1 MSQINP
7 EGQQLD
13 ALDKLRQW
21 WRDVNAKRAARP
33 FFALYGFAGTG
44 KTSLVRF
51 FLDELR
57 LTPSDVALMTF
68 TGKAARVL
76 ESRAGLPASTIH
88 SQIYSL
94 TRNTNGRME
103 WARKVDASVADRKLF
118 ILDECSQIGKQMFA
132 DLLAY
137 NVPMIILGDPGQLPP
152 INDLDIINSTAP
164 DVFLT
169 EIHRQA
175 LDNPIIYLSK
185 LVREGGNIDFG
196 QYGDAV
202 KKIRKEELD
211 PEELHV
217 ASMILVGRN
226 NTRTYL
232 NQWFRATYDRT
243 SPIPQKDDRL
253 ICLRNQPRIGLFN
266 GLTGKALADAV
277 ETVDPHNIKVD
288 IFVDDNE
295 NVYLEQPVLRDTF
308 QPVFGDN
315 GQIVPLGQDGYPLH
329 LENRQK
335 MNLSRWDYA
344 YAITVHKSQGSQ
356 FEHTILYDEW
366 NKADRTRWLYTA
378 CTRSISKLTILA

>member
-1 MSQINP
+1 MTITP

-13 ALDKLRQW
+13 ALNLMRQW

-33 FFALYGFAGTG
+33 FFAFYGFAGTG

-57 LTPSDVALMTF
+57 LDPSDVALMTF

-88 SQIYSL
+88 SRIYKLSRGPNGQMVW
-94 TRNTNGRME
+94 TRDPE
-103 WARKVDASVADRKLF
+103 SHVASRKLF

-152 INDLDIINSTAP
+152 INDLDIINSTQP

-185 LVREGGNIDFG
+185 RIREGGDIAPG
-196 QYGDAV
+196 QYGDLV
-202 KKIRKEELD
+202 QKIAKQNLNTDELFQ
-211 PEELHV
+211 
-217 ASMILVGRN
+217 ASILLVGRN
-226 NTRTYL
+226 NTRQYL
-232 NQWFRATYDRT
+232 NQWFRTTYGRQ
-243 SPIPQKDDRL
+243 SPLPEKDDRL

-266 GLTGKALADAV
+266 GLTGKALSDTV
-277 ETVDPHNIKVD
+277 ETVDPHHIKVD
-288 IFVDDNE
+288 IFVDDTE
-295 NVYLEQPVLRDTF
+295 NVYPEQPVLRDTF
-308 QPVFGDN
+308 QPVLGDN
-315 GQIVPLGQDGYPLH
+315 GQIVPLGQDGYPTH
-329 LENRQK
+329 LETRQK
-335 MNLSRWDYA
+335 MSLSRWDYA

-356 FEHTILYDEW
+356 FDHVILYDEW
-366 NKADRTRWLYTA
+366 DKSDRTRWLYTA
-378 CTRSISKLTILA
+378 VTRCINKLTILY